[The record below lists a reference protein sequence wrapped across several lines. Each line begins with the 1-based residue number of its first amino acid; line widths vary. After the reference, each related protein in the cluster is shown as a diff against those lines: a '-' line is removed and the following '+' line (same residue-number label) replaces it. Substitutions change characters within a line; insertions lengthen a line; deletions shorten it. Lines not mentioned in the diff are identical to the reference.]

1 MDTPYYAAARALF
14 KRMQTVFSDEGIAL
28 YQEPPKKPSVSLG
41 IPRNIPPFCVW
52 VDFLPHSPNNGG
64 GATIGANQY
73 GFALS
78 VYCIATNSDR
88 NKAVDTLQKYVNS
101 VCLGVSAGATLD
113 RTVDNAIP
121 SIGEAGI
128 DSTPDNKYIAAASVE
143 VVCNVASVCPHE
155 FKELVKKCS

>member
-1 MDTPYYAAARALF
+1 MNTPYAAAALALF
-14 KRMQTVFSDEGIAL
+14 KRMETVFSDEGIAL
-28 YQEPPKKPSVSLG
+28 YDEPPMKPSVSFG
-41 IPRNIPPFCVW
+41 IPRNIPPFCIW
-52 VDFLPHSPNNGG
+52 VDFLPHSPINEG

-78 VYCIATNSDR
+78 VFCIATNSDR

-101 VCLGVSAGATLD
+101 VCQGVAAGATLD

-121 SIGEAGI
+121 CIGESGV
-128 DSTPDNKYIAAASVE
+128 DFTNENKYIAAASVE
-143 VVCNVASVCPHE
+143 VTCKVASVCPHE